1 MYILFREPSI
11 DTISSLGCTL
21 QDEQFIDQKHH
32 QSTLKRVQ
40 VREMKFIME
49 KYFSFFMVR
58 VTCQEAPC
66 VMSPWLLERSP
77 SLVIGF
83 CCLQILIILLLCSQV
98 TILSHVS
105 YSTYSVF
112 SLKSS
117 VSHPNSCL
125 LYLKYHV
132 SYPSSSVSSLSS
144 SVSQPNCSVS
154 HVSYISNIT
163 SLIPHLLS
171 LYSNF
176 LSLIPILLSLL
187 MSLSPQMSCL
197 LSHISS
203 LSSLILY
210 LLSLNSCHLSH
221 YERCKLGLFCCNVLR
236 WQTLYHVSWES
247 QSLVSHHTI
256 SSVS

>member
-40 VREMKFIME
+40 VREMISIME

-77 SLVIGF
+77 SLVTGF
-83 CCLQILIILLLCSQV
+83 CCLQTLIILLLCSQV

-105 YSTYSVF
+105 FISNIMSLIPHLLSFHSNPLSLIPIILSLMSFVSQISCLLSLIFCLF
-112 SLKSS
+112 SHIFCLSAQLFCL
-117 VSHPNSCL
+117 SCL

-132 SYPSSSVSSLSS
+132 SYPTSSVSLLKFSVSHPNSSISPHVSFTSNVMSLIPYLFTLISHSLSS
-144 SVSQPNCSVS
+144 VP
-154 HVSYISNIT
+154 
-163 SLIPHLLS
+163 
-171 LYSNF
+171 
-176 LSLIPILLSLL
+176 
-187 MSLSPQMSCL
+187 
-197 LSHISS
+197 
-203 LSSLILY
+203 
-210 LLSLNSCHLSH
+210 
-221 YERCKLGLFCCNVLR
+221 
-236 WQTLYHVSWES
+236 
-247 QSLVSHHTI
+247 
-256 SSVS
+256 